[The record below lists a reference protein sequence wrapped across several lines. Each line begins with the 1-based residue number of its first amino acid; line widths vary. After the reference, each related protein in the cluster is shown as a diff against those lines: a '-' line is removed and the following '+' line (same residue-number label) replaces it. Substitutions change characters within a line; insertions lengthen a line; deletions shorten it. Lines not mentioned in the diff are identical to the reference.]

1 MFLAC
6 QEPVPSVKISEAS
19 TDNKTK
25 PDFAMVI
32 HGGAGTIL
40 KKNMTPEKDTAYR
53 KALNDA
59 LEIGHRILSDGG
71 TSTDAVIQTIAFM
84 EDSPLFNSGK
94 GAVFTHDG
102 KNSLDASIMN
112 GKDLNAGAIGG
123 VSNVKN
129 PIKGAYAVMEES
141 EHVFLSGKGAEE
153 FCKEQSLD
161 IVDPKYFFTQ
171 KRWDSLQRILAKEA
185 STGDIDTENPDYK
198 YGTVGA
204 IALDKQ
210 GNIVAG
216 TSTGGMTNKRYDRI
230 GDSPVIGAGTYANN
244 KTCGVSCTGH
254 GEFFIRYAVAHDVSA
269 MMEYAGKS
277 LEEAATEVIHK
288 KLMPAGGSGGLVAL
302 DYNGNVSMTFNT
314 AGMYRGYTN
323 NNETYVAIYKND

>member
-1 MFLAC
+1 MFIAC
-6 QEPVPSVKISEAS
+6 QNQSKTIEVNEAS
-19 TDNKTK
+19 VHNIEK
-25 PDFAMVI
+25 PEFAMVI

-40 KKNMTPEKDTAYR
+40 KKNMTPEKETKYR

-59 LEIGHRILSDGG
+59 LSIGHEILEKGG
-71 TSTDAVIQTIAFM
+71 SSSDAVIKTIEFM
-84 EDSPLFNSGK
+84 ENSPLFNSGK

-129 PIKGAYAVMEES
+129 PIKGAFAVMEKS
-141 EHVFLSGKGAEE
+141 KHVFLSGKGAEE
-153 FCKEQSLD
+153 FCKEQSLE

-171 KRWDSLQRILAKEA
+171 NRWEGLQRVLAKEE
-185 STGDIDTENPDYK
+185 STGSVKYDNPDHK

-204 IALDKQ
+204 IALDKS

-254 GEFFIRYAVAHDVSA
+254 GEYFIRYAVAHAVSA
-269 MMEYAGKS
+269 MMEYGNKS
-277 LEEAATEVIHK
+277 LEDASNEIIHK
-288 KLMPAGGSGGLVAL
+288 QLLPAGGSGGLVAL
-302 DYNGNVSMTFNT
+302 DM
-314 AGMYRGYTN
+314 N
-323 NNETYVAIYKND
+323 N